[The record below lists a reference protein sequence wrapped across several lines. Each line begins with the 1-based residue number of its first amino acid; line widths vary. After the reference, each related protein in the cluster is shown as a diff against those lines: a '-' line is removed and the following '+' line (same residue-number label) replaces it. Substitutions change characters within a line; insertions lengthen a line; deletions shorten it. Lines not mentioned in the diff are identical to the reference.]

1 MLVGDENVGWLTRVN
16 GLFPSATST
25 VWSRSQGRQDQQE
38 EQEGE
43 EEQAE
48 EGQSRN
54 FTSDRILV
62 VSTVSA
68 NLATDDLQPQVR
80 GTAKRK
86 AGEPAKKK

>member
-1 MLVGDENVGWLTRVN
+1 MLVGMRMSLTDESGRS
-16 GLFPSATST
+16 FPFAIST

-48 EGQSRN
+48 EGQSRS

-62 VSTVSA
+62 ISTLSTY
-68 NLATDDLQPQVR
+68 LAFDDSRSQVR

>member
-1 MLVGDENVGWLTRVN
+1 MLVGMRMSLTDESGRS
-16 GLFPSATST
+16 LFFATSI

-48 EGQSRN
+48 EGQSRS
-54 FTSDRILV
+54 FTSDCTLV

-68 NLATDDLQPQVR
+68 KLAFDDSRSQVR

>member
-1 MLVGDENVGWLTRVN
+1 VN
-16 GLFPSATST
+16 GLFSFATST

-48 EGQSRN
+48 EGQSLS

-68 NLATDDLQPQVR
+68 KLAYDVAQPQVR